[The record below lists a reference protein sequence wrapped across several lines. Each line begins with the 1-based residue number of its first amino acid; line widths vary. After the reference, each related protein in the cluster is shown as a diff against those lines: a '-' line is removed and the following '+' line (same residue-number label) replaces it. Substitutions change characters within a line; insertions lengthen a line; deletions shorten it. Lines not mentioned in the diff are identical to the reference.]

1 MFAHMLT
8 RVMGN
13 ANFILPR
20 NDALGRLTEKQCE
33 CLELVLGHLTSK
45 QIAMQLGISPHTVN
59 QRLDI
64 ARKTLGATT
73 RLDAAV
79 QYARLKGIPESL
91 VYHSDDDYKYQE
103 ISAHCESPPPQ
114 RTVYDPVLLAHPGQV
129 PVGIG
134 TPDDSGVLILE
145 DSSRQM
151 RSAPWDQDAVLRPF
165 AGTLAGTN
173 ETVRRLVMI
182 LGLSVLM
189 MMVIILGIALAV
201 SLTGALVHS

>member
-1 MFAHMLT
+1 
-8 RVMGN
+8 MGN
-13 ANFILPR
+13 LNFTLPR
-20 NDALGRLTEKQCE
+20 SDALGRLTEKQCE

-64 ARKTLGATT
+64 ARKTLGAAT

-79 QYARLKGIPESL
+79 RYARLRGIPESL
-91 VYHSDDDYKYQE
+91 VYHSDDDHKYHE
-103 ISAHCESPPPQ
+103 LSTTCDSSLSQ
-114 RTVYDPVLLAHPGQV
+114 RNVYEAELLAQPEQV

-134 TPDDSGVLILE
+134 KPDDSGILILE
-145 DSSRQM
+145 DSSQQV

-182 LGLSVLM
+182 LGLSALM
-189 MMVIILGIALAV
+189 MTVIILGIAVAV
-201 SLTGALVHS
+201 SLTGVLVHS